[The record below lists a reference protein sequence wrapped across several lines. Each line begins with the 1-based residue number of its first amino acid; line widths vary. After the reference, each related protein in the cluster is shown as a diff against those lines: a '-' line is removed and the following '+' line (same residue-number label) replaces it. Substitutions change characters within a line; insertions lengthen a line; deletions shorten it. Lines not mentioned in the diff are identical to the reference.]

1 MGYGTGTYHWYLDFT
16 CSYSYRLRPNMEGI
30 PSTHIFNYDESPV
43 KDDPGAED
51 AFFSKNQ
58 KYTEQVWYLGTGTYR
73 TVP

>member
-1 MGYGTGTYHWYLDFT
+1 
-16 CSYSYRLRPNMEGI
+16 MEGI

-51 AFFSKNQ
+51 AFFSKKQ